1 MSNNT
6 SFSDIISRDF
16 MEFIHNSS
24 QSPQSLFNE
33 INYALQFVSNVII
46 DTGGT
51 IPQPLLKLDEAFGVM
66 LHMTPAQHV
75 TPIPISAHS
84 SIEHKVERP
93 VLVGHYH

>member
-1 MSNNT
+1 MSNTT

-51 IPQPLLKLDEAFGVM
+51 IPQARRGFRSDATYDTGTTRYTDTHFC
-66 LHMTPAQHV
+66 T
-75 TPIPISAHS
+75 
-84 SIEHKVERP
+84 
-93 VLVGHYH
+93 